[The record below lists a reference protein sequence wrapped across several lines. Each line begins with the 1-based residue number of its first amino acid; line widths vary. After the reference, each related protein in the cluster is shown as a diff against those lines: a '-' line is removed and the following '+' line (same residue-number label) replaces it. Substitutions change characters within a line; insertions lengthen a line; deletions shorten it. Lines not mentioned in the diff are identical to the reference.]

1 MTALTSIFG
10 CAATD
15 VTLERVRQLVAEALP
30 ESLTLEYKERFTRN
44 LVDSIAAMANS
55 YGGVILVGVSDQRAL
70 VGVVEPHDAL
80 DQRRLARAVLAE
92 QRVDAAGLDPQRD
105 VVERRQRA
113 EALRH
118 ARRLEGEGAGHGSA
132 AITPSAFDTAPNTPP
147 CILTILIAAS

>member
-55 YGGVILVGVSDQRAL
+55 YGGVILVGVSDQRA
-70 VGVVEPHDAL
+70 P
-80 DQRRLARAVLAE
+80 RRRGGGHT
-92 QRVDAAGLDPQRD
+92 RPDR
-105 VVERRQRA
+105 ER
-113 EALRH
+113 L
-118 ARRLEGEGAGHGSA
+118 
-132 AITPSAFDTAPNTPP
+132 P
-147 CILTILIAAS
+147 